1 LKANYIGI
9 VGVIIAFISLALP
22 WWTASYSISYLGVG
36 TTFTSNWYLYN
47 AGTYGTGMNLWYD
60 WVALLLVVLAGILG
74 LAGSIMQNG
83 KKILIGGGLLG
94 VLAIIIFPVGL
105 QNDLST
111 NKAPY
116 GLFSNTSVSALGYS
130 YSTYLSF
137 GFWLALVS
145 AIIMLIAA
153 MRTTKTS
160 PTPSP
165 VPQNPAS

>member
-1 LKANYIGI
+1 LKLNYIGI
-9 VGVIIAFISLALP
+9 VGAIIAFISLALP
-22 WWTASYSISYLGVG
+22 WWTASASYSGIGLTY
-36 TTFTSNWYLYN
+36 NWNLYD
-47 AGTYGTGMNLWYD
+47 AGTIGAGMNLWYN

-83 KKILIGGGLLG
+83 KKILMGGGLLA

-105 QNDLST
+105 QMDLSS
-111 NKAPY
+111 NNSPF
-116 GLFSNTSVSALGYS
+116 GLFSSTSVSGYS

-145 AIIMLIAA
+145 AIIMLVAA

-165 VPQNPAS
+165 VLPTPTS